1 LTGNSLFAII
11 LLYNKGVDMSAK
23 GTTADTKEKDKF
35 KDLLGSMDPKL
46 DREVREKLITAR
58 VGLLLRASFFGNLA
72 TRLKLVNADE
82 WCTTAGTDGRN
93 FYYNSRFVDK
103 LKPKEIEFLFGHEVL
118 HCVYDH
124 FGRQGDRDAQLYNCA
139 ADYCVNS
146 DLIKHRVG
154 EKITTVPCLYDP
166 KYDGKSSE
174 EIYDILYENAEKID
188 INKLIE
194 QLLDDHMDGDDEDG
208 PDGGDGK
215 DGSGR
220 PKISKSDRDA
230 IRDEIKEALLAAAAA
245 SDGAG
250 NLPAGIKRIIQDLT
264 APKMNWRELL
274 RMQLESTVKSDYT
287 WMRSSRRGWHMD
299 AVMPGMKLDPMIDI
313 AISIDASGSMLDRML
328 KDFLGE
334 VAGIME
340 QFPNYRIHVLSF
352 DTQVYNPQQFDSE
365 NLDDITGYEIQ
376 GGGGTDFDCVFNY
389 FKENEI
395 EPKRHIMFT
404 DGYPCGS
411 WGDEQYCDTVFIMHG
426 TTTIVPPFGQY
437 AYYEEE
443 SKH

>member
-1 LTGNSLFAII
+1 
-11 LLYNKGVDMSAK
+11 MSTA
-23 GTTADTKEKDKF
+23 TTANKKESDKF
-35 KDLLGSMDPKL
+35 KDLCGPTDAKL
-46 DREVREKLITAR
+46 DREIREKLITAR

-82 WCTTAGTDGRN
+82 WCPTAATDGRN
-93 FYYNSRFVDK
+93 FYYNSRFVDM

-124 FGRQGDRDAQLYNCA
+124 FGRRGDRDPQLFNIA
-139 ADYCVNS
+139 NDYCVNA
-146 DLIKHRVG
+146 DLKKHRVG
-154 EKITTVPCLYDP
+154 EFITTVPCLYDA
-166 KYDGKSSE
+166 KYQDMSSE

-188 INKLIE
+188 IGSLIDKM
-194 QLLDDHMDGDDEDG
+194 LDEHLDGEG
-208 PDGGDGK
+208 Q
-215 DGSGR
+215 DGSGEGDGDEKSGKGGGR
-220 PKISKSDRDA
+220 PKLSAEERQKIK
-230 IRDEIKEALLAAAAA
+230 DEIKEAVLAAASA

-250 NLPAGIKRIIQDLT
+250 NLPAGVKRIIEDMT

-274 RMQLESTVKSDYT
+274 RMQLESTIKSDYT
-287 WMRSSRRGWHMD
+287 WMRNSRRGWHMD

-313 AISIDASGSMLDRML
+313 AVSIDASGSMGERML
-328 KDFLGE
+328 KDFLSE

-340 QFPNYRIHVLSF
+340 QFPAYRIHVLSF

-365 NLDDITGYEIQ
+365 NLDDITGYEIM
-376 GGGGTDFDCVFNY
+376 GGGGTDFDSVFQY

-404 DGYPCGS
+404 DGYPNGS

-426 TTTIVPPFGQY
+426 TTSIVPPFGQY

>member
-1 LTGNSLFAII
+1 
-11 LLYNKGVDMSAK
+11 MSTA
-23 GTTADTKEKDKF
+23 TTANKKESDKF
-35 KDLLGSMDPKL
+35 KDLCGPTDPKL
-46 DREVREKLITAR
+46 DRDVREKLITAR

-82 WCTTAGTDGRN
+82 WCPTAATDGRN
-93 FYYNSRFVDK
+93 FYYNSRFVDM

-124 FGRQGDRDAQLYNCA
+124 FGRRGDRDPQLFNVA
-139 ADYCVNS
+139 NDYCVNG
-146 DLIKHRVG
+146 DLKKHRVG
-154 EKITTVPCLYDP
+154 EFITSVPCLYDH
-166 KYDGKSSE
+166 KYEGMSSE
-174 EIYDILYENAEKID
+174 EIYDILYENAEKINIGD
-188 INKLIE
+188 LIDK
-194 QLLDDHMDGDDEDG
+194 LLDDHLDGEGQDGDGDEGDEKG
-208 PDGGDGK
+208 KKGGK
-215 DGSGR
+215 GR
-220 PKISKSDRDA
+220 PKLSPEEKQKIK
-230 IRDEIKEALLAAAAA
+230 DEIKEAVLAAASA

-250 NLPAGIKRIIQDLT
+250 NLPAGVKRIIEDMT

-274 RMQLESTVKSDYT
+274 RMQLESTIKSDYT
-287 WMRSSRRGWHMD
+287 WMRNSRRGWHMD

-313 AISIDASGSMLDRML
+313 AVSIDASGSMGARML

-352 DTQVYNPQQFDSE
+352 DTEVYNPQQFDSE
-365 NLDDITGYEIQ
+365 NLDDITGYEIM
-376 GGGGTDFDCVFNY
+376 GGGGTDFDCVFRY
-389 FKENEI
+389 FKDNEI

-404 DGYPCGS
+404 DGYPNGS

-426 TTTIVPPFGQY
+426 TTSIVPPFGQY

>member
-1 LTGNSLFAII
+1 MSTSTSV
-11 LLYNKGVDMSAK
+11 NK
-23 GTTADTKEKDKF
+23 KESDKF
-35 KDLLGSMDPKL
+35 KNLCGPTDAKL
-46 DREVREKLITAR
+46 DRDIREKLITAR

-82 WCTTAGTDGRN
+82 WCPTAATDGRN
-93 FYYNSRFVDK
+93 FYYNSRFVDM
-103 LKPKEIEFLFGHEVL
+103 LKPKEVEFLFGHEVL

-124 FGRQGDRDAQLYNCA
+124 FGRRGDRDPMLFNIAN
-139 ADYCVNS
+139 DYCVNA
-146 DLIKHRVG
+146 DLKKHRVG
-154 EKITTVPCLYDP
+154 EFITSVPCLYDA
-166 KYDGKSSE
+166 KYQDMSSE

-188 INKLIE
+188 IGDLIDKM
-194 QLLDDHMDGDDEDG
+194 LDEHLDGEGQDVDGDEDG
-208 PDGGDGK
+208 EQDKKGGK
-215 DGSGR
+215 GR
-220 PKISKSDRDA
+220 PKISAEERQK
-230 IRDEIKEALLAAAAA
+230 IKDEIKEAVLAAAAA

-250 NLPAGIKRIIQDLT
+250 NLPAGVKRIIEDMT

-274 RMQLESTVKSDYT
+274 RMQLESTIKSDYT
-287 WMRSSRRGWHMD
+287 WLRNSRKGWHMD

-313 AISIDASGSMLDRML
+313 AVSIDASGSMGDKML
-328 KDFLGE
+328 KDFLAE

-365 NLDDITGYEIQ
+365 NLEDITGYEIM
-376 GGGGTDFDCVFNY
+376 GGGGTDFDCVFQY
-389 FKENEI
+389 FKDNEI

-426 TTTIVPPFGQY
+426 TTSIVPPFGQF

-443 SKH
+443 SRH

>member
-1 LTGNSLFAII
+1 
-11 LLYNKGVDMSAK
+11 MSTA
-23 GTTADTKEKDKF
+23 TTANKKESDKF
-35 KDLLGSMDPKL
+35 KNLIGATDPKL
-46 DREVREKLITAR
+46 DREIREKLITAR

-82 WCTTAGTDGRN
+82 WCPTAATDGRN
-93 FYYNSRFVDK
+93 FYYNSRFVNM
-103 LKPKEIEFLFGHEVL
+103 LKPKEVEFLFGHEVL

-124 FGRQGDRDAQLYNCA
+124 FGRRGDRDPQLFNIA
-139 ADYCVNS
+139 NDYCVNA
-146 DLIKHRVG
+146 DLKKHRVG
-154 EKITTVPCLYDP
+154 EFITSVPCLYDA
-166 KYDGKSSE
+166 KYQDMSSE

-188 INKLIE
+188 IGSLIDKM
-194 QLLDDHMDGDDEDG
+194 LDEHLDGEGGGEGSGEDGDK
-208 PDGGDGK
+208 P
-215 DGSGR
+215 GSGQGR
-220 PKISKSDRDA
+220 PKLSAEEKQK
-230 IRDEIKEALLAAAAA
+230 IRDEIKEAVLAAAAA

-250 NLPAGIKRIIQDLT
+250 NLPAGVKRIIEDMT

-274 RMQLESTVKSDYT
+274 RMQLESTIKSDYT
-287 WMRSSRRGWHMD
+287 WMRNSRRGWHMD

-313 AISIDASGSMLDRML
+313 AVSIDASGSMGEQML
-328 KDFLGE
+328 RDFLGE
-334 VAGIME
+334 IAGIME

-352 DTQVYNPQQFDSE
+352 DTEVYNPQQFDSE
-365 NLDDITGYEIQ
+365 NLDDITGYEIA
-376 GGGGTDFDCVFNY
+376 GGGGTDFDSVFNY

-426 TTTIVPPFGQY
+426 TTSIVPPFGQY

>member
-1 LTGNSLFAII
+1 
-11 LLYNKGVDMSAK
+11 MSTA
-23 GTTADTKEKDKF
+23 TTANKKESDKF
-35 KDLLGSMDPKL
+35 KDLLGPTDPKL
-46 DREVREKLITAR
+46 DREIREKLITAR

-82 WCTTAGTDGRN
+82 WCPTAATDGRN
-93 FYYNSRFVDK
+93 FYYNSRFVDM

-124 FGRQGDRDAQLYNCA
+124 FGRRGDRDPQLFNIA
-139 ADYCVNS
+139 NDYCVNG
-146 DLIKHRVG
+146 DLKKHRVG
-154 EKITTVPCLYDP
+154 EFITSVPCLYDA
-166 KYDGKSSE
+166 KYEGMSSE

-188 INKLIE
+188 ISQLIDK
-194 QLLDDHMDGDDEDG
+194 LLDDHLDGDSQDG
-208 PDGGDGK
+208 SGDQEGEQGK
-215 DGSGR
+215 KGGSGR
-220 PKISKSDRDA
+220 PKLSSEERQKIK
-230 IRDEIKEALLAAAAA
+230 DEIKEAVLSAAAA

-250 NLPAGIKRIIQDLT
+250 NLPLGVKRIIEDMT

-274 RMQLESTVKSDYT
+274 RMQLESTIKSDYT
-287 WMRSSRRGWHMD
+287 WMRNSRRGWHMD

-313 AISIDASGSMLDRML
+313 AISIDASGSMSDKML
-328 KDFLGE
+328 KDFLAE

-376 GGGGTDFDCVFNY
+376 GGGGTDFDCVFEY
-389 FKENEI
+389 FKANEI
-395 EPKRHIMFT
+395 EPKRHVMFT

-426 TTTIVPPFGQY
+426 TKTIVPPFGQY

-443 SKH
+443 SRH